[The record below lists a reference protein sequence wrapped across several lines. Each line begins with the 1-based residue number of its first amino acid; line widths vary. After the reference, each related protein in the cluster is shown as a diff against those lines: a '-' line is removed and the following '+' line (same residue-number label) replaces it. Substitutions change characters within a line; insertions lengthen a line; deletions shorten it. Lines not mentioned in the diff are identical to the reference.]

1 MVGLDP
7 LVTGLTA
14 GSIYALVGISVNVIY
29 RPTNIFNLAQGNLVM
44 LGGLLCASA
53 LTALALPWY
62 AAALLAT
69 LFVGLIAFAT
79 DLVAVAP
86 VLSRRRGA
94 GHSWLVTT
102 LAVGLIIEN
111 LVGKIVGPDPM
122 RIPPPPP
129 LSLHPIAFG
138 PFAVNSY
145 QIGLIAVV
153 ALIVVG
159 LEVFYATRTGR
170 AIMAIAEDREA
181 SLLRG
186 IDPRHLARLSFF
198 VSGIIAG
205 LAGILA
211 GPMFYASVGLGGS
224 LLIRG
229 FEAAAVGGIG
239 SDRGA
244 ILAGLLL
251 GVVEAYSATMLA
263 PGYQDTATLV
273 LSLAVLLVRPQG
285 LMGRTYLRA
294 V

>member
-1 MVGLDP
+1 VGFEP

-14 GSIYALVGISVNVIY
+14 GSIYALVGISVNIVY

-44 LGGLLCASA
+44 LGGLVCASA
-53 LTALALPWY
+53 LTVLALPWY
-62 AAALLAT
+62 AAALLAII
-69 LFVGLIAFAT
+69 LVGLIAFAT

-86 VLSRRRGA
+86 VLSRPRG
-94 GHSWLVTT
+94 GHGWLVTT

-129 LSLHPIAFG
+129 LDLHPFAFG
-138 PFAVNSY
+138 PFVINSY
-145 QIGLIAVV
+145 QVGLLVIV

-159 LEVFYATRTGR
+159 LEFFYATRTGR
-170 AIMAIAEDREA
+170 AIMAIAEDRDA

-186 IDPRHLARLSFF
+186 IDPRQLARLSFF
-198 VSGIIAG
+198 VSGIVAA

-211 GPMFYASVGLGGS
+211 GPIFYASVGLGGS

-244 ILAGLLL
+244 IVSGLLL
-251 GVVEAYSATMLA
+251 GIVEAYAATMLA

-273 LSLAVLLVRPQG
+273 FALVVLLLRPQG